1 MAANANSPR
10 KLRFLL
16 SDAMTFTRKF
26 VRDINGVCDGWFH
39 ATAHRE
45 R

>member
-1 MAANANSPR
+1 MAANAYSPR

-26 VRDINGVCDGWFH
+26 VRGINDF
-39 ATAHRE
+39 
-45 R
+45 